1 MTMSK
6 KLFSTL
12 QGRASSYWF
21 NAQADAILAQ
31 QIIKYLQSKTLP
43 SRPNT
48 RMITLVNRARSHQIP
63 TAYLA
68 ACAFALWEI
77 NGRMDWEVAN
87 VYARLSR
94 FSTHLPSQHYAITP
108 PTPFPILTSWL
119 LPLLGNQQGLS
130 RFLRKH
136 QLTVRVPAQVF
147 RQAIIDIQHLNITH
161 NQHTVAAITITSN
174 DKTNK
179 LHELSRLSSDPTS
192 FLAAAAHTQHTA
204 IFWDQLF
211 MTLLKKVCATSTSL
225 CG

>member
-1 MTMSK
+1 
-6 KLFSTL
+6 
-12 QGRASSYWF
+12 
-21 NAQADAILAQ
+21 
-31 QIIKYLQSKTLP
+31 
-43 SRPNT
+43 
-48 RMITLVNRARSHQIP
+48 
-63 TAYLA
+63 
-68 ACAFALWEI
+68 
-77 NGRMDWEVAN
+77 
-87 VYARLSR
+87 
-94 FSTHLPSQHYAITP
+94 
-108 PTPFPILTSWL
+108 